1 MTKELLFNDVREVAF
16 QELTLPEL
24 KPNEI
29 RIKTLYSGISSG
41 TEMATYRGTTPFLKK
56 TFDPELKLFIESEN
70 SSWEYPQKSGYANV
84 GKVIEVGEAVSRF
97 KGGEIVFT
105 YEPHQTEVVVDEN
118 APLILPQGVNP
129 EHGVVTALLGVA
141 YNAILDAR
149 IVLGETVVVFGL
161 GVAGQLIIQ
170 LAKMSGAKCVI
181 GVDLIEKRLECAKQ
195 SGADITINPSKSKN
209 VAREIR
215 ELTNNRG
222 ADVVI
227 ECSGSTFALNEAIK
241 TAGFQST
248 VVTVSFYSSN
258 EGKGLYLGEEFHHNR
273 IKLVSSQAAGVNPEL
288 SARWNAQRKI
298 ESAVELLPKLKLENM
313 LTTFFD
319 FDDASKAYDKV
330 DKHPEEDIQVV
341 LKY

>member
-1 MTKELLFNDVREVAF
+1 MTKELLFNDVRKVIFKEF
-16 QELTLPEL
+16 SSTEL
-24 KPNEI
+24 KPNEV

-56 TFDPELKLFIESEN
+56 TFDPQLKLFIESDD
-70 SSWEYPQKSGYANV
+70 SSWEFPQKSGYANV
-84 GKVIEVGEAVSRF
+84 GEVIETGKAVSRLK
-97 KGGEIVFT
+97 KGDVVFT
-105 YEPHQTEVVVDEN
+105 YEPHQTEAVVDEN
-118 APLILPQGVNP
+118 TPLVIPQGVKP
-129 EHGVVTALLGVA
+129 ENGVVTALLGVA

-181 GVDLIEKRLECAKQ
+181 GVDLIEKRLECARQ
-195 SGADITINPSKSKN
+195 SGADITINPSKSEN
-209 VAREIR
+209 VAREVR
-215 ELTNNRG
+215 KLTNNRG

-273 IKLVSSQAAGVNPEL
+273 IKLVSSQASGVNPEL
-288 SARWNAQRKI
+288 SARWTGQRKI
-298 ESAVELLPKLKLENM
+298 ESAVELLPKLKLDN
-313 LTTFFD
+313 LITSVID
-319 FDDASKAYDKV
+319 FEDASKAYQKIDE
-330 DKHPEEDIQVV
+330 HPEEDIQVV